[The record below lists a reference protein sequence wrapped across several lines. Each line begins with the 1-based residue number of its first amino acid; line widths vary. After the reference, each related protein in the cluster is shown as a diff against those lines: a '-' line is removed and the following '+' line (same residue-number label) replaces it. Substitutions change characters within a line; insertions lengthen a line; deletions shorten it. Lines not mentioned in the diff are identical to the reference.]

1 MMQKYIISLFN
12 TNNRIII
19 PGFGALIKREGLS
32 PEASTV
38 TFSPFLKYNDGLLV
52 SYIAK
57 KEDIP
62 KDEAQK
68 KIETFVD
75 ELKDKLNKDKRFPVE
90 GLGEFKVD
98 DKGNV
103 SFAKVGAGAKPVEK
117 KEPAVTKPAAP
128 KPEDKSKTVAAP
140 VKTDPVKKT
149 VAPGADAKK
158 DEKPEPEKKED
169 VKPKEPVRPKPGAS
183 KVTTSP
189 LYSSPGTEKKPFSMS
204 YDADADDYDDTLDLD
219 EGNRRKKILINSAIA
234 LVFIIVILVILNQLD
249 VINIFGGKDKVEIE
263 PVAIEQTDSEMSK
276 DDQPTDITSTDASEA
291 KEGKELKMPTDINPK
306 TGELMR
312 YYIIAGSFRI
322 KSNAYRFSRKMKR
335 QGYEGRVILK
345 ENNIYSVSMKSY
357 PGYTEAKANLLIFRK
372 RQHDLWLYRY

>member
-52 SYIAK
+52 SYISK

-68 KIETFVD
+68 KIETFVE
-75 ELKDKLNKDKRFPVE
+75 ELKEKLSKDKKFPVE

-98 DKGNV
+98 EKGNI
-103 SFAKVGAGAKPVEK
+103 SFVKDGTKADKKIEPTAAK
-117 KEPAVTKPAAP
+117 TD
-128 KPEDKSKTVAAP
+128 DKSKVVAAP
-140 VKTDPVKKT
+140 LKTDPLKKSTPQTADPKKT
-149 VAPGADAKK
+149 PTSDPAKK
-158 DEKPEPEKKED
+158 DD
-169 VKPKEPVRPKPGAS
+169 VKPKDPVKPKPES
-183 KVTTSP
+183 KPGSGRTTSTSP

-219 EGNRRKKILINSAIA
+219 EGGKRKRIIINSVIA
-234 LVFIIVILVILNQLD
+234 LVFIIVILIILNQLD
-249 VINIFGGKDKVEIE
+249 VINIFGGKDKIEVE
-263 PVAIEQTDSEMSK
+263 PVATEQTDNEMDNDTK
-276 DDQPTDITSTDASEA
+276 PQDITSEGTEA

-312 YYIIAGSFRI
+312 YYIIAGSFRV

-345 ENNIYSVSMKSY
+345 ENNIYSISMKSY
-357 PGYTEAKANLLIFRK
+357 PGYTEAKANLIIFRK